1 MSDSRVATAFERL
14 SGSRGKALSVQLI
27 SEQSLLQG
35 NQKIAE
41 TLLERGTICNFKQ
54 GDYITNEDDWSNE
67 IHFLLIGSV
76 EVFITGSRIAIRTAG
91 QYVGEMAL
99 IDPSKPRSATVICA
113 EPAVTLAVSEKAFS
127 DVADKNASLWRG
139 LSRQIADRLRERS
152 KFIRPTNSVPV
163 MFLACASESL
173 EVAQAIHAELN
184 SSSLIVQ
191 LWTDGVFKP
200 SSHTME
206 DLEAILNSV
215 DFALA
220 VFSADDNVDSR
231 GGNADAP
238 RDNTIFEL
246 GLFAG
251 AIGRNRTFFI
261 RDKNR
266 EIKIPSDLAGVTS
279 LSYSAFDEHHWDIAE
294 ACNAISARISELGQ
308 R

>member
-1 MSDSRVATAFERL
+1 MLANT
-14 SGSRGKALSVQLI
+14 
-27 SEQSLLQG
+27 LQ
-35 NQKIAE
+35 
-41 TLLERGTICNFKQ
+41 KQ
-54 GDYITNEDDWSNE
+54 GKICKFEQGDPLFKENDWSND
-67 IHFLLIGSV
+67 IYFILIGTV
-76 EVFITGSRIAIRTAG
+76 QVLITGFPIALRTAG

-99 IDPSKPRSATVICA
+99 IDPSKARSATVICTESTVA
-113 EPAVTLAVSEKAFS
+113 LEVPEAIFS
-127 DVADKNASLWRG
+127 DIADKNPSLWRG
-139 LSRQIADRLRERS
+139 LSRQIAERLRERS
-152 KFIRPTNSVPV
+152 KFIRPTNPVPI

-173 EVAQAIHAELN
+173 GVAQAIQAELN
-184 SSSLIVQ
+184 SSSLTAQ

-200 SSHTME
+200 SNHTME
-206 DLEAILNSV
+206 DLEATLNSV

-231 GGNADAP
+231 GVDTAAP

-261 RDKNR
+261 CDKNQ

-279 LSYSAFDEHHWDIAE
+279 LSYSAIDDYRWDITE
-294 ACNAISARISELGQ
+294 ACNEIRTRISELGQ